1 MSRRKNPVIISAGS
15 VTRACSRSFYV
26 GEDVQQEDIKAEF
39 KHGIL
44 KLFVPKKEAKPAV
57 EEKKH
62 IAIEG

>member
-1 MSRRKNPVIISAGS
+1 M
-15 VTRACSRSFYV
+15 SFYV